1 MAKKSVKPIPEGYHS
16 LTAYLICDGAAKA
29 IEFYKKAFGATE
41 VMRMGGPGGT
51 VMHAEIKIGDSVVYL
66 AGENPQFG
74 CKSPQTL
81 QGTPVS
87 LHLYVENCDA
97 SFKRAVEA
105 GATVQMPPT
114 EMFWGDRFSK
124 VADPFGH
131 EWSIAT
137 RVKDM
142 TPAEMAKGQEAFF
155 KQMATAG
162 SCKS

>member
-1 MAKKSVKPIPEGYHS
+1 MASSTKGVPAGSHTVTPHMIIKDPG
-16 LTAYLICDGAAKA
+16 KA

-41 VMRMGGPGGT
+41 IMRMNGPGGV
-51 VMHAEIKIGDSVVYL
+51 VMHAEIKIGDSIVYL
-66 AGENPQFG
+66 AGENPQYG

-87 LHLYVENCDA
+87 LHLYVENVDA

-105 GATVQMPPT
+105 GATVQMPVT
-114 EMFWGDRFSK
+114 EMFWGDRFGK

-142 TPAEMAKGQEAFF
+142 TPAEMAKAQEAFF

-162 SCKS
+162 SCKP